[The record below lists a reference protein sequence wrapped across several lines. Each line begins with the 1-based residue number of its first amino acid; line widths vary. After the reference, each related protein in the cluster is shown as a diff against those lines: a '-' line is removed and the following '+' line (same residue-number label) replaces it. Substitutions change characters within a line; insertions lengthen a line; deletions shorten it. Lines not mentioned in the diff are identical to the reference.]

1 MINFIWA
8 FFIIAGIVYG
18 IITNNYE
25 ILNIEILESSK
36 TTLEM
41 VLKMFPL
48 VALWTGIMN
57 IAKESKL
64 LDKFSNLVAPILG
77 KLFPEIPKGHESLGY
92 IASNIV
98 INMFGLG
105 NAATPFGLK
114 AMKSLQEINKD
125 KTTAS
130 RSMIT
135 FLVLNTTG
143 FTLIP
148 TTVISLRMM
157 HGSIN
162 PTDIV
167 ITSLIATTCST
178 VAGLIIDRIIA
189 NKRTCKKWL

>member
-1 MINFIWA
+1 MVNFIWA
-8 FFIIAGIVYG
+8 FFIIAGIIYG
-18 IITNNYE
+18 VITNNYE
-25 ILNIEILESSK
+25 VLNTEILESSK

-57 IAKESKL
+57 IARESKL

-157 HGSIN
+157 YGSAN

-167 ITSLIATTCST
+167 VTSLIATTCST
-178 VAGLIIDRIIA
+178 VAGLVIDRIVA
-189 NKRTCKKWL
+189 NRRVHKK

>member
-189 NKRTCKKWL
+189 NKRTCKK